1 MVPGDI
7 SASQSL
13 RKGALM
19 FAREAFMSAALRLLL
34 LPLIGAIAA
43 ALSAPAA
50 SAQEPFRQEDTFLRI
65 RIGDRDV
72 RLEALIVRPEAA
84 QGRLPLALITHGKS
98 SSSISMGDLRAS
110 SYATVA
116 RDLARRGYLAAVVM
130 RRGFGQ
136 SDGPYPTTTSCST
149 LDLGPVFNAD
159 ASELEGA
166 LQALQKRDDVD
177 PTRVIAI
184 GESAGGA
191 AVLAL
196 ARRKPAGLRGVINV
210 AGGLNIEN
218 CVDKSRD
225 ALVAEVKSLQQPG
238 AAPQLWIYAKND
250 ELFPPSLVDRMRSAA
265 LDAGGNV
272 RFVELPEMKPRGHL
286 IFRHGQARLAWLP
299 QMDASLRAWQLPTW
313 SPVQARQHF
322 AKLGLSS
329 RADMFERYFSAP
341 GEKAMALSRARKHFR
356 YFYGVGTLQNAKE
369 SALRE
374 CLKDAPDCVVAFEN
388 DRYVLQD

>member
-1 MVPGDI
+1 MSVAVRSPL
-7 SASQSL
+7 AL
-13 RKGALM
+13 VGAL
-19 FAREAFMSAALRLLL
+19 FLALYASAGL
-34 LPLIGAIAA
+34 
-43 ALSAPAA
+43 
-50 SAQEPFRQEDTFLRI
+50 AQEPFRQEDAFLRI
-65 RIGDRDV
+65 RIGERDV

-116 RDLARRGYLAAVVM
+116 RDLARRGWLAAVVM

-136 SDGPYPTTTSCST
+136 SDGPYPNATSCST
-149 LDLGPVFNAD
+149 LNLASVFSSDAD
-159 ASELEGA
+159 ELEGA
-166 LQALQKRDDVD
+166 LQALQKREDVD
-177 PTRVIAI
+177 PTRAIAI

-191 AVLAL
+191 AVIAL
-196 ARRKPAGLRGVINV
+196 ARRKPPGLRGVINV

-218 CVDKSRD
+218 CVEKSRD
-225 ALVAEVKSLQQPG
+225 ALVDAIKGLQQPG
-238 AAPQLWIYAKND
+238 AAPQLWVYARND
-250 ELFPPSLVDRMRSAA
+250 ELFPPTVVDRMRSAA

-272 RFVELPEMKPRGHL
+272 RFVELPEVKPRGHL

-322 AKLGLSS
+322 ARLGLSS

-341 GEKAMALSRARKHFR
+341 GEKAMALSRERKHFR
-356 YFYGVGTLQNAKE
+356 FFYGVGTLERAKE

-388 DRYVLQD
+388 DRYVLKD

>member
-1 MVPGDI
+1 
-7 SASQSL
+7 
-13 RKGALM
+13 
-19 FAREAFMSAALRLLL
+19 MSAVIWRLARLATALL
-34 LPLIGAIAA
+34 
-43 ALSAPAA
+43 ALGVGTAR
-50 SAQEPFRQEDTFLRI
+50 AQEPLRQEDTFLRI
-65 RIGDRDV
+65 RIDQRDV

-98 SSSISMGDLRAS
+98 SSSVSMGDLRAS

-116 RDLARRGYLAAVVM
+116 RDLARRGWLAAVVM

-136 SDGPYPTTTSCST
+136 SDGPYPSATSCAN
-149 LDLGPVFNAD
+149 LDLAPVFGSD
-159 ASELEGA
+159 ANELEAA
-166 LQALQKRDDVD
+166 LQVLQKRDDVD

-196 ARRKPAGLRGVINV
+196 ARKKPAGLRGVINV
-210 AGGLNIEN
+210 AGGLNIDN

-225 ALVAEVKSLQQPG
+225 ALVDVVKGLQQPG

-272 RFVELPEMKPRGHL
+272 RFVELPEIKPRGHL
-286 IFRHGQARLAWLP
+286 IFRHGQARLTWL
-299 QMDASLRAWQLPTW
+299 QEMDASLRAWQLPTW
-313 SPVQARQHF
+313 SPVRAKQHF
-322 AKLGLSS
+322 AKLGLTS
-329 RADMFERYFSAP
+329 RADTFERYFAAP
-341 GEKAMALSRARKHFR
+341 GEKAMALSRGRKHFR
-356 YFYGVGTLQNAKE
+356 YFFGTATLDAAKE

-374 CLKDAPDCVVAFEN
+374 CARTAQDCVIAFEN
-388 DRYVLQD
+388 DQLVLRD